1 MSQSPGAVTI
11 PSPPPQDFEGKPSI
25 SKQKRFGICLLLIA
39 VTIGIYFPSTQN
51 SFVNIDDGAYVY
63 ANPHVRNGF
72 TWDGIRWSFTAFE
85 KSLWHPLTWFSIML
99 DTQMFGLKP
108 WGHHLISLLIHA
120 ANAALLFL
128 VLERM
133 TKAAWRSA
141 FVAALF
147 ALHPVHVESVA
158 WVAERKD
165 VFSAFFWML
174 TMWAYIAYV
183 REHDHKKRKRLYVLA
198 VALFTCGLLSK
209 PMVVTLPLV
218 LLLMDFWPLRR
229 FQPSTFN
236 LQPSTASSLQN
247 SSSPALRLITEKLP
261 FLAAA
266 FLVGIV
272 TIFAQKSTGALQA
285 IDRLP
290 VGYRIANAVV
300 SYGHYFVQTFWPA
313 NLAVYYP
320 YPKHFSFGPVA
331 AVTLA
336 GVAISLAVLWVFRQR
351 PYLALGWFWFLVTLA
366 PVIGLIQ
373 VGNQAYAD
381 RYMYL
386 PMIGLLIMIAWGV
399 YDLARNIPNP
409 EITLSTAAAVVI
421 FACIVLTRQ
430 QIGYWKDSVMLFSHA
445 LAVTENNNFAHN
457 NLGTALLDQ
466 GQVNEAIP
474 HFQEVVKLTPAN
486 QVAQRNLATALFTAG
501 RLDEALPHAMEA
513 VRLNPRDATALS
525 LLGTIWGNKGQPDQA
540 IKFLQ
545 EAVKLA
551 PKDFKSRLNL
561 GVALA
566 QKRRFDEAAEQFQE
580 ALRLNPNDMM
590 VQKYLRACQSAIAGS
605 RGPSPTP
612 NSGSSPR

>member
-1 MSQSPGAVTI
+1 
-11 PSPPPQDFEGKPSI
+11 
-25 SKQKRFGICLLLIA
+25 
-39 VTIGIYFPSTQN
+39 
-51 SFVNIDDGAYVY
+51 
-63 ANPHVRNGF
+63 
-72 TWDGIRWSFTAFE
+72 
-85 KSLWHPLTWFSIML
+85 ML

-120 ANAALLFL
+120 VNVGLLFL

-165 VFSAFFWML
+165 VLSAFFWML
-174 TMWAYIAYV
+174 TTLAYV
-183 REHDHKKRKRLYVLA
+183 GYVHEAKGKKRTRLYIVA

-218 LLLMDFWPLRR
+218 LLLLDFWPLRR
-229 FQPSTFN
+229 FQPSTTSP
-236 LQPSTASSLQN
+236 LQS

-261 FLAAA
+261 FLGAA

-300 SYGHYFVQTFWPA
+300 SYGHYFAQTFWPA

-336 GVAISLAVLWVFRQR
+336 GVAISLAVLWTLRQR
-351 PYLALGWFWFLVTLA
+351 PYLAFGWFWFLVALA

-399 YDLARNIPNP
+399 FDLARNIPNL
-409 EITLSTAAAVVI
+409 EITLSTAAVVVI
-421 FACIVLTRQ
+421 FACIVVTRQ
-430 QIGYWKDSVMLFSHA
+430 QIGFWKDSVTLFSHA

-501 RLDEALPHAMEA
+501 RLDEALPHANEA
-513 VRLNPRDATALS
+513 VRLNSRDATALS

-540 IKFLQ
+540 INYLQ
-545 EAVKLA
+545 EAVKLS
-551 PKDFKSRLNL
+551 PNDFKSRLNL

-566 QKRRFDEAAEQFQE
+566 QKRRFEEAAIQFQE

-590 VQKYLRACQSAIAGS
+590 VQKYLRACQAAIAGS
-605 RGPSPTP
+605 RGTSPTP
-612 NSGSSPR
+612 NSGPPPR